1 MVYLSHKKERGYQNM
16 RILQVRKVDELKVEV
31 LQALNNASKRQGES
45 YKLSYEL
52 LNTLPNALQVE
63 VRGVNGGDIAEVV
76 LKYHANKLGYTE
88 VVNAIMSYAY
98 AGRKDLDKGGV
109 CEVKYFGATNNTPN
123 GTLTPKAFYGIS
135 KYGVHHFTYAIV
147 KKYFNQFKLDTRN
160 GTRAMTY
167 SMMKDL
173 VESGEVARVEKLSE
187 ALGL

>member
-1 MVYLSHKKERGYQNM
+1 M

-45 YKLSYEL
+45 YKLSYDL

-76 LKYHANKLGYTE
+76 LKYHAQKLGYTD
-88 VVNAIMSYAY
+88 VVNAIVSYAY
-98 AGRKDLDKGGV
+98 ASRKDLDKGGV

-135 KYGVHHFTYAIV
+135 KYGVYHFTYAVV
-147 KKYFNQFKLDTRN
+147 KKYFNNFKLDKRN

-167 SMMKDL
+167 ATMKAL
-173 VESGEVARVEKLSE
+173 VESGEVKRLEKLSE